1 MSWWLNLNV
10 NCSILGDG
18 GSERRGRETI
28 HSSLSDTADSLC
40 YNDCSE
46 NGHCEKGEFRTK
58 GSLIFKPEFFTLF
71 FSGKCKCRKNFYGS
85 DCSVT
90 LDENH
95 STVPRVSSLAN
106 YGMCDVRKQPC
117 KDVVVLGE
125 NFVDHPSLICIYE
138 TYKVLDS
145 RYKLINMFL
154 RIPDF
159 LGIYIPKLRAK
170 QNC

>member
-1 MSWWLNLNV
+1 MFNPIV
-10 NCSILGDG
+10 
-18 GSERRGRETI
+18 
-28 HSSLSDTADSLC
+28 
-40 YNDCSE
+40 
-46 NGHCEKGEFRTK
+46 
-58 GSLIFKPEFFTLF
+58 
-71 FSGKCKCRKNFYGS
+71 SGKCKCRKNFYGS

-138 TYKVLDS
+138 TYKVLEDS
-145 RYKLINMFL
+145 RYKLIDMFPP
-154 RIPDF
+154 RIS
-159 LGIYIPKLRAK
+159 GITAFRFGK
-170 QNC
+170 QLF

>member
-1 MSWWLNLNV
+1 MTGEAKGEEGKRFTHHSPTQQTRSVTTTVRKTDTAKKVNLGQKDLLNLNL
-10 NCSILGDG
+10 NF
-18 GSERRGRETI
+18 EP
-28 HSSLSDTADSLC
+28 
-40 YNDCSE
+40 Y
-46 NGHCEKGEFRTK
+46 
-58 GSLIFKPEFFTLF
+58 FFP
-71 FSGKCKCRKNFYGS
+71 GKCKCRKNFYGS

-138 TYKVLDS
+138 TYKVLAAVIS
-145 RYKLINMFL
+145 
-154 RIPDF
+154 
-159 LGIYIPKLRAK
+159 
-170 QNC
+170 